1 MGDLLL
7 ILVFSIVIWI
17 FGLWISEH
25 FYKENGFLHFMLC
38 AVFSLL
44 TITVLADLFP
54 QAYQLLVYPNRFIM
68 IPLMF
73 GGMLLGGLVIYLI
86 DRFIPFGSDDLSVSN
101 ESKQQLLNVGM
112 ITSLAYAF
120 YSITS
125 GIVLIYLLR
134 DHFESGVWMAFSLLL
149 RALPLN
155 VLIATLLLT
164 IDGNFKRCIQ
174 MMLSISL
181 CPFLGAIIGYSLK
194 SLSLSTYVEAMM
206 ICFTIGVF
214 LYVLMTKFLPRI
226 LNSKQNT
233 LSFIGLVL
241 GIILA
246 FLTVLF

>member
-1 MGDLLL
+1 M
-7 ILVFSIVIWI
+7 
-17 FGLWISEH
+17 
-25 FYKENGFLHFMLC
+25 
-38 AVFSLL
+38 
-44 TITVLADLFP
+44 
-54 QAYQLLVYPNRFIM
+54 
-68 IPLMF
+68 
-73 GGMLLGGLVIYLI
+73 VIYLI

-149 RALPLN
+149 RALP
-155 VLIATLLLT
+155 
-164 IDGNFKRCIQ
+164 
-174 MMLSISL
+174 
-181 CPFLGAIIGYSLK
+181 
-194 SLSLSTYVEAMM
+194 
-206 ICFTIGVF
+206 F

>member
-1 MGDLLL
+1 
-7 ILVFSIVIWI
+7 
-17 FGLWISEH
+17 
-25 FYKENGFLHFMLC
+25 
-38 AVFSLL
+38 
-44 TITVLADLFP
+44 
-54 QAYQLLVYPNRFIM
+54 
-68 IPLMF
+68 
-73 GGMLLGGLVIYLI
+73 
-86 DRFIPFGSDDLSVSN
+86 
-101 ESKQQLLNVGM
+101 
-112 ITSLAYAF
+112 
-120 YSITS
+120 
-125 GIVLIYLLR
+125 
-134 DHFESGVWMAFSLLL
+134 
-149 RALPLN
+149 
-155 VLIATLLLT
+155 
-164 IDGNFKRCIQ
+164 

>member
-7 ILVFSIVIWI
+7 ILVFSIIIW
-17 FGLWISEH
+17 FLGLWISNH

-44 TITVLADLFP
+44 IISVLADMFP
-54 QAYQLLVYPNRFIM
+54 KAYQLLVYPNHFVM

-73 GGMLLGGLVIYLI
+73 GGMFLGGLVIYLW

-101 ESKQQLLNVGM
+101 ESNQQLLNVGM

-125 GIVLIYLLR
+125 GIILIYLFR
-134 DHFESGVWMAFSLLL
+134 EQFDSGLWMAFSFLL

-155 VLIATLLLT
+155 VLIATLFLT
-164 IDGNFKRCIQ
+164 IDGNIKRCIQ

-181 CPFLGAIIGYSLK
+181 CPFLGAVIGYSLK

-214 LYVLMTKFLPRI
+214 IYVLMTKFLPRV

-233 LSFIGLVL
+233 LSFVGTVL
-241 GIILA
+241 GMILA

>member
-17 FGLWISEH
+17 FGLWISKH

-125 GIVLIYLLR
+125 GIVLIYLLIKKLSS
-134 DHFESGVWMAFSLLL
+134 FFPAQKY
-149 RALPLN
+149 
-155 VLIATLLLT
+155 T
-164 IDGNFKRCIQ
+164 
-174 MMLSISL
+174 LSIFYANKNSNI
-181 CPFLGAIIGYSLK
+181 FS
-194 SLSLSTYVEAMM
+194 
-206 ICFTIGVF
+206 
-214 LYVLMTKFLPRI
+214 PR
-226 LNSKQNT
+226 KPHHGPEGPHPATAGQK
-233 LSFIGLVL
+233 
-241 GIILA
+241 A
-246 FLTVLF
+246 RRRAA

>member
-7 ILVFSIVIWI
+7 ILVFSIIIW
-17 FGLWISEH
+17 FLGLWISNH

-44 TITVLADLFP
+44 IISVLADMFP
-54 QAYQLLVYPNRFIM
+54 KAYQLLVYPNHFVM

-73 GGMLLGGLVIYLI
+73 GGMFLGGLVIYLW

-101 ESKQQLLNVGM
+101 ESNQQLLNVGM

-125 GIVLIYLLR
+125 GIILIYLFR
-134 DHFESGVWMAFSLLL
+134 EQFDSGLWMAFSLLL
-149 RALPLN
+149 RTLPLN
-155 VLIATLLLT
+155 VLIATLFLT
-164 IDGNFKRCIQ
+164 IDGNIKRCIQ

-181 CPFLGAIIGYSLK
+181 CPFLGAVIGYSLK

-214 LYVLMTKFLPRI
+214 IYVLMTKFLPRV

-233 LSFIGLVL
+233 LSFVGTVL
-241 GIILA
+241 GMILA

>member
-7 ILVFSIVIWI
+7 ILVFSIIIW
-17 FGLWISEH
+17 FLGLWISNH

-44 TITVLADLFP
+44 IISVLADMFP
-54 QAYQLLVYPNRFIM
+54 KAYQLLVYPNHFVM

-73 GGMLLGGLVIYLI
+73 GGMFLGGLVIYLW

-101 ESKQQLLNVGM
+101 ESNQQLLNVGM

-125 GIVLIYLLR
+125 GIILIYLFR
-134 DHFESGVWMAFSLLL
+134 EQFDSGLWMAFSLLL

-155 VLIATLLLT
+155 VLIATLFLT
-164 IDGNFKRCIQ
+164 IDGNIKRCIQ

-181 CPFLGAIIGYSLK
+181 CPFLGAVIGYSLK

-214 LYVLMTKFLPRI
+214 IYVLMTKFLPRV

-233 LSFIGLVL
+233 LSFVGTVL
-241 GIILA
+241 GMILA

>member
-7 ILVFSIVIWI
+7 ILVFSIIIW
-17 FGLWISEH
+17 FLGLWISNH

-44 TITVLADLFP
+44 IISVLADMFP
-54 QAYQLLVYPNRFIM
+54 KAYQLLVYPNHFVM

-73 GGMLLGGLVIYLI
+73 GGMFLGGLVIYLW
-86 DRFIPFGSDDLSVSN
+86 DCFIPFGSDDLSVSN
-101 ESKQQLLNVGM
+101 ESNQQLLNVGM

-125 GIVLIYLLR
+125 GIILIYLFR
-134 DHFESGVWMAFSLLL
+134 EQFDSGLWMAFSLLL

-155 VLIATLLLT
+155 VLIATLFLT
-164 IDGNFKRCIQ
+164 IDGNIKRCIQ

-181 CPFLGAIIGYSLK
+181 CPFLGAVIGYSLK

-214 LYVLMTKFLPRI
+214 IYVLMTKFLPRV

-233 LSFIGLVL
+233 LSFVGTVL
-241 GIILA
+241 GMILA